1 MIDLQWCLGFSFR
14 FTALFLGVVAIL
26 LIDSD
31 DIVEKL
37 HHRFYKITILLT
49 IILSLT
55 DILIMITQLYENTV
69 VIQCILRLLYVVFD
83 MPLFPVITAWLLY
96 ICKEP
101 LRRNPALYTVCI
113 LQTLKAAAV
122 SAYFVTDAY
131 YKIKDITDVKNPFS
145 YITLIIGILFF
156 IVIFII
162 LVRRWKKLTV
172 SQRIFFVICDL
183 MTSEWMIIFMECF
196 LIHDQN
202 RRNLKNKEEIIRQQ
216 EEIIRQKE
224 NLVKS
229 ETQVAVLQMRPHF
242 IYNTLMSIYYLCQQ
256 DSVKAQN
263 VILDF
268 SRYLKKNFT
277 AIVSE
282 EPVPFSEE
290 LEHTR
295 AYLAVEKVRFEDK
308 LFVEFDTP
316 VTVFKLPPLTL
327 QPIVE
332 NSVKYGVSPGLA
344 PLYLSVIT
352 EESDDGVSV
361 IVEDTGPGY
370 APSDDNEPHIAL
382 DNIRKRLKTM
392 CGGSLKT
399 TPREDG
405 GTRVIIRIPNSDK
418 KH

>member
-1 MIDLQWCLGFSFR
+1 
-14 FTALFLGVVAIL
+14 
-26 LIDSD
+26 
-31 DIVEKL
+31 
-37 HHRFYKITILLT
+37 
-49 IILSLT
+49 
-55 DILIMITQLYENTV
+55 
-69 VIQCILRLLYVVFD
+69 
-83 MPLFPVITAWLLY
+83 
-96 ICKEP
+96 
-101 LRRNPALYTVCI
+101 
-113 LQTLKAAAV
+113 
-122 SAYFVTDAY
+122 
-131 YKIKDITDVKNPFS
+131 
-145 YITLIIGILFF
+145 
-156 IVIFII
+156 
-162 LVRRWKKLTV
+162 
-172 SQRIFFVICDL
+172 
-183 MTSEWMIIFMECF
+183 
-196 LIHDQN
+196 
-202 RRNLKNKEEIIRQQ
+202 
-216 EEIIRQKE
+216 
-224 NLVKS
+224 
-229 ETQVAVLQMRPHF
+229 MRPHF

-332 NSVKYGVSPGLA
+332 NSVKYGVSPGLD
-344 PLYLSVIT
+344 PLYLSIIT
-352 EESDDGVSV
+352 EESDEGVAV
-361 IVEDTGPGY
+361 IVDDTGPGF

-382 DNIRKRLKTM
+382 ENIRKRLKTM